1 MKKIFF
7 LMILFCLLFV
17 NNFADR
23 PPATFDLRNVDGS
36 NYVTSVKSQQGGTCW
51 THGALAAME
60 GNLLMTGNWT
70 DAGETGEPN
79 LAEYHLDWWNGFNQH
94 NNDDT
99 DPPTG
104 GGLVVHEGGDYR
116 VTSAYLSRLE
126 GTVRDLDGQSFETA
140 PTRYFPLFHYYYA
153 KEIEWFVAG
162 ENLENID
169 TIKNKIMQEGVLGTC
184 MCYDGSFINWEY
196 EHYQPPT
203 STLEPNHAIAIIGW
217 DDNRVTDAPNPGAW
231 LIKNSWGA
239 DWGYDGYFWISYYD
253 KHSCQHPEMGAISF
267 QQVEPLQY
275 DKVYYHDYHGWRDTM
290 TETTEAFNA
299 FTATSDQ
306 ILSAVNFFTAT
317 DNVDFEIVIYDSY
330 NGTELTG
337 ELSSITGN
345 REFKGFHTVDLTS
358 PVNMSEGD
366 DFYIYLSLSEGG
378 HPLDRTSDVP
388 VLLGASYRT
397 TVNSIANPGE
407 SFYKIGSNWLDLYEY
422 EFEDETWNGTANFC
436 IKGLAVLESTN
447 PEPPTE
453 LGADIINLNDV
464 VLEWNMPGS
473 HRDFQ
478 YFQIYRNELL
488 LAEVDEP
495 SEYPFV
501 DVNLAPGDY
510 SYYVVAVYDEG
521 NSEPSN
527 TVNLQIVLPAPTELN
542 ATNAGFNV
550 FLQWT
555 APTLD
560 RPFTGYIIYRNNE
573 FLTEH
578 EQTWY
583 IDLSVPSGTYEYYVT
598 ALYEEYESE
607 PSNIAYIDHTDMED
621 NSLEIKTE
629 LKGIYPNPFVCKNYE
644 RNAVIQYSIQKGS
657 PVKLGIYNMKG
668 QLVKQLIDEDKPA
681 GSYQLNWDGKNDSG
695 KDLTSGIY
703 FYKMEAGDYS
713 EIKKLILMR

>member
-1 MKKIFF
+1 MEKIFF
-7 LMILFCLLFV
+7 LMILFSLLFI

-23 PPATFDLRNVDGS
+23 PPTTFDLRNVDGF

-51 THGALAAME
+51 TFGAFAAME
-60 GNLLMTGNWT
+60 GNLLISGNWT
-70 DAGETGEPN
+70 NAGETGEPN

-94 NNDDT
+94 NNDDM

-126 GTVRDLDGQSFETA
+126 GSVRDLDGQSFETP

-153 KEIEWFVAG
+153 REIEWFVAG
-162 ENLENID
+162 EDLSNIG
-169 TIKNKIMQEGVLGTC
+169 TIKNKIMEEGVLGTC
-184 MCYDGSFINWEY
+184 MCYDASFINGEF

-203 STLEPNHAIAIIGW
+203 SIMEPNHAVGIIGW
-217 DDNRVTDAPNPGAW
+217 DDNRITDAPNPGAW
-231 LIKNSWGA
+231 LVKNSWGGG
-239 DWGYDGYFWISYYD
+239 WGNNGYFWISYYD
-253 KHSCQHPEMGAISF
+253 KHCGQHPEMGAISF

-290 TETTEAFNA
+290 TETNEAFNA
-299 FTATSDQ
+299 FTASGDQ
-306 ILSAVNFFTAT
+306 ICSAVNFFTAA
-317 DNVDFEIVIYDSY
+317 DNVDFEIIIYDDFD
-330 NGTELTG
+330 GTELSN
-337 ELSSITGN
+337 ELSSISGQIEYT
-345 REFKGFHTVDLTS
+345 GFHTIDLTT
-358 PVNMSEGD
+358 PVNITAGN
-366 DFYIYLSLSEGG
+366 DFYIYLSLSDGG
-378 HPLDRTSDVP
+378 HPFDRTSDVP

-397 TVNSIANPGE
+397 TVESNANPGE
-407 SFYKIGSNWLDLYEY
+407 SYYKIGSDWLDFYDF

-436 IKGLAVLESTN
+436 IKGLSILESAD

-453 LGADIINLNDV
+453 LGANIININDV
-464 VLEWNMPGS
+464 MLEWTMPGS

-478 YFQIYRNELL
+478 YFEVYRNDELH
-488 LAEVDEP
+488 AEVDEP

-501 DVNLAPGDY
+501 DVNLASGEY
-510 SYYVVAVYDEG
+510 SYYIIAVYDEG

-527 TVNLQIVLPAPTELN
+527 TVNIQIILPAPTELT

-560 RPFTGYIIYRNNE
+560 RPFTGYKIYRNNE
-573 FLTEH
+573 FLIEH

-583 IDLSVPSGTYEYYVT
+583 IDLNVPTGTYEYYVT
-598 ALYEEYESE
+598 ALYEEFESE
-607 PSNIAYIDHTDMED
+607 PSNIAYIDHTDLEDISMEI
-621 NSLEIKTE
+621 ETK
-629 LKGIYPNPFVCKNYE
+629 LKGIYPHPCAWKNS
-644 RNAVIQYSIQKGS
+644 NQQAVIHYSIGEHSQ
-657 PVKLGIYNMKG
+657 VKLEIYNMKG
-668 QLVKQLIDEDKPA
+668 QLVRKLIDVDKSA
-681 GSYQLNWDGKNDSG
+681 GIYQVNWDGKNESG

-703 FYKMEAGDYS
+703 FYKMETGDYS